1 MEQHTQE
8 HQNQHHVVPVS
19 IYIIIFTSLMILTA
33 LTVLASTHNFGP
45 GNTIIA
51 VSIAVLKAS
60 LVILYFMHVR
70 YSDNIVRIAVFA
82 GFLWLGVMIVLTLS
96 DYIGRGWLLIYW

>member
-1 MEQHTQE
+1 MMEQHANE
-8 HQNQHHVVPVS
+8 HQHHVVPVS
-19 IYIIIFTSLMILTA
+19 IYIVIFVSLMILTG
-33 LTVLASTHNFGP
+33 LTVFASQKDFGP

-51 VSIAVLKAS
+51 VSIAALKAT

-70 YSDNIVRIAVFA
+70 YNDNIVRIAVFT

-96 DYIGRGWLLIYW
+96 DYIARGWLLIYW

>member
-1 MEQHTQE
+1 MMEQHANE
-8 HQNQHHVVPVS
+8 HQHHVVPVS
-19 IYIIIFTSLMILTA
+19 IYIIIFVSLMILTG
-33 LTVLASTHNFGP
+33 LTVLASQKDFGP

-51 VSIAVLKAS
+51 VAIAALKAT

-70 YSDNIVRIAVFA
+70 YNDNIVRIAVFA

-96 DYIGRGWLLIYW
+96 DYIARGWLLIYW

>member
-1 MEQHTQE
+1 MMEQHANE
-8 HQNQHHVVPVS
+8 HQHHVVPVS
-19 IYIIIFTSLMILTA
+19 IYIIIFVSLMILTG
-33 LTVLASTHNFGP
+33 LTVLASQKNFGP

-51 VSIAVLKAS
+51 VAIAALKAT

-70 YSDNIVRIAVFA
+70 YNDNIVRIAVFA

-96 DYIGRGWLLIYW
+96 DYIARGWLLIYW

>member
-1 MEQHTQE
+1 MEQHAD
-8 HQNQHHVVPVS
+8 QNQHHVVPVR
-19 IYIIIFTSLMILTA
+19 IYITIFLTLMVFTA
-33 LTVLASTHNFGP
+33 LTVFASFKDFGP

-51 VSIAVLKAS
+51 VSIAVIKAT

-70 YSDNIVRIAVFA
+70 YNDNIVRIAVFA

-96 DYIGRGWLLIYW
+96 DYIARGWLLIYW

>member
-1 MEQHTQE
+1 MEQHANE
-8 HQNQHHVVPVS
+8 HHIVPVRV
-19 IYIIIFTSLMILTA
+19 YITIFLTLMAFTA
-33 LTVLASTHNFGP
+33 LTVFASFKDFGP

-51 VSIAVLKAS
+51 VSIAVLKAT

-70 YSDNIVRIAVFA
+70 YNDNVVRIAVFA

-96 DYIGRGWLLIYW
+96 DYIGRGWLLTYW

>member
-1 MEQHTQE
+1 MEQHANE
-8 HQNQHHVVPVS
+8 HQHHVVPVS
-19 IYIIIFTSLMILTA
+19 IYIIIFVSLMILTG
-33 LTVLASTHNFGP
+33 LTVFASQKDFGP

-51 VSIAVLKAS
+51 VSIAALKAT

-70 YSDNIVRIAVFA
+70 YNDNIVRIAVFT

-96 DYIGRGWLLIYW
+96 DYIARGWLLIYW

>member
-1 MEQHTQE
+1 MEQHANE
-8 HQNQHHVVPVS
+8 HQHHVVPVS
-19 IYIIIFTSLMILTA
+19 IYIVIFVSLMILTG
-33 LTVLASTHNFGP
+33 LTVFASQKDFGP

-51 VSIAVLKAS
+51 VSIAALKAT

-70 YSDNIVRIAVFA
+70 YNDNIVRIAVFT

-96 DYIGRGWLLIYW
+96 DYIARGWLLIYW

>member
-1 MEQHTQE
+1 MEKHANE
-8 HQNQHHVVPVS
+8 HQHHVVPVRV
-19 IYIIIFTSLMILTA
+19 YITIFLALMVFTA
-33 LTVLASTHNFGP
+33 LTVFASFKDFGP

-51 VSIAVLKAS
+51 VSIAMLKAT

-70 YSDNIVRIAVFA
+70 YNDNIVRIAVFA

-96 DYIGRGWLLIYW
+96 DYIARGWLLIYW

>member
-1 MEQHTQE
+1 MEDMMEPHAD
-8 HQNQHHVVPVS
+8 QHHVVPVRV
-19 IYIIIFTSLMILTA
+19 YITIFLTLMMFTA
-33 LTVLASTHNFGP
+33 LTVFASFKDFGP

-51 VSIAVLKAS
+51 VSIAIIKAT

-70 YSDNIVRIAVFA
+70 YNDNIVRIAVFT

-96 DYIGRGWLLIYW
+96 DYIARGWLLIYW

>member
-1 MEQHTQE
+1 MMEHHAHE
-8 HQNQHHVVPVS
+8 HKNHVVPVS
-19 IYIIIFTSLMILTA
+19 IYIVIFVSLMILTG
-33 LTVLASTHNFGP
+33 LTVLASQKNFGP

-51 VSIAVLKAS
+51 VAIAALKAT

-70 YSDNIVRIAVFA
+70 YNDNIVRIAVFA

-96 DYIGRGWLLIYW
+96 DYIARGWLLIYW